1 MRAGVSL
8 PKASSFSWNNE
19 EHSYIR
25 PLRSGFQCRWGSREQ
40 SCKFALLY
48 GASRGSM
55 LQPNKFQSPSFK
67 FGTVHGEPDDYANS
81 TSVQVK
87 NFKECIEKCSAIF
100 DCIVASQKSPSEPCN
115 LFLWNSVE
123 KVKRNDSG
131 GEGLTA
137 FRVFTE
143 QPSCKLNVALLLNGK
158 KYVSCW
164 G

>member
-1 MRAGVSL
+1 MRNILIFAL
-8 PKASSFSWNNE
+8 CALASSAAE
-19 EHSYIR
+19 A
-25 PLRSGFQCRWGSREQ
+25 PGS
-40 SCKFALLY
+40 SH
-48 GASRGSM
+48 
-55 LQPNKFQSPSFK
+55 SPSFK

-158 KYVSCW
+158 KYQIYSNDTQHYLW
-164 G
+164 TINAAADGWTIKYSRS